1 MCVNH
6 TLDGC
11 WQDAPWKADE
21 GESCSG
27 QNVPG
32 SSNKTGEGELYLL
45 HNENTVWKHLKL
57 VFKCNMDE
65 NTVWKHLKLAF
76 KCNMEDTDS
85 LAQDNTAA
93 ILVSTPSVSSST
105 PAFRCKADLFTHICT
120 ATERRPYRSQVHV
133 DSSTWRAQHMEH
145 STLTSHPL
153 SHIRMHGDTH
163 ENKWHRPPP

>member
-32 SSNKTGEGELYLL
+32 SSNKTGGGELYLL

-57 VFKCNMDE
+57 V
-65 NTVWKHLKLAF
+65 F

-105 PAFRCKADLFTHICT
+105 PAFRCKADLFTHIRT
-120 ATERRPYRSQVHV
+120 ATERRPYNVHI
-133 DSSTWRAQHMEH
+133 M
-145 STLTSHPL
+145 TS
-153 SHIRMHGDTH
+153 I
-163 ENKWHRPPP
+163 